1 MKQHIRRLLAGRSQ
15 PQRRGTLMRMI
26 ATRTE
31 ARPATGRARRLFTR
45 EDYHSMGRMGVLG
58 PDERLELIEGEIIV
72 MSPAGIRH
80 SSCVLRLTEA
90 FNTERLAGRALV
102 HVQNSMAASNISE
115 PEPDVML
122 LAYRDDRYASRRP
135 QPDDILLLIEVS
147 DSSLKYDHETKLP
160 LYAAV
165 RNPRGVDRRSA
176 TRRNRIPPVSPAPR
190 VTAPCGASSRE
201 TRWHPPLYRTLSCK
215 RPGSCLRASR
225 DPRSLAAAAGTA

>member
-122 LAYRDDRYASRRP
+122 LAYREDRYASRRP
-135 QPDDILLLIEVS
+135 QPDDVILLIEVS
-147 DSSLKYDHETKLP
+147 DSSLKYDHDTKLP
-160 LYAAV
+160 LYAESGIREV
-165 RNPRGVDRRSA
+165 WIVDLQHDEIESHREPGPDGYRAMRRF
-176 TRRNRIPPVSPAPR
+176 
-190 VTAPCGASSRE
+190 
-201 TRWHPPLYRTLSCK
+201 L
-215 RPGSCLRASR
+215 PG
-225 DPRSLAAAAGTA
+225 DSLAPTALPDLELQASWIMPPRLEGDR